1 MEHIEQYRK
10 SYSIVKDLL
19 AGYPIID
26 ALSDYEFYKKG
37 IIKNPVPSND
47 HIGEF
52 LENNVPDLWTYY
64 CCVQTQ
70 KVSNSFIAM
79 PSSRNRIIGLQ
90 MYKFNIKGF
99 LHWGIIS
106 IIHNIHIDF

>member
-1 MEHIEQYRK
+1 MKSKNNADKRCWFHVSDEPNMDNIEQYRK

-19 AGYPIID
+19 EGYPIID

-52 LENNVPDLWTYY
+52 LENREGYFFKI
-64 CCVQTQ
+64 C
-70 KVSNSFIAM
+70 
-79 PSSRNRIIGLQ
+79 
-90 MYKFNIKGF
+90 
-99 LHWGIIS
+99 H
-106 IIHNIHIDF
+106 